1 MVTQDGEGNIYILVA
16 GLFFLDVFWQLFGG
30 CYIQIINNIIHIQ
43 SLHVIHVQAML
54 QGYGF
59 VSKSGTL
66 QIPWFIMISIA
77 PLVV

>member
-1 MVTQDGEGNIYILVA
+1 MEKGTYTFLLPDC
-16 GLFFLDVFWQLFGG
+16 FFLDVFWQLFGG